1 MEIIKNVKRID
12 IGCGMTHQKCSN
24 CIGIDVNPNY
34 NPDILHNCD
43 EGLPFDDN
51 SISFINSDNSLEHL
65 KNPYFVLSECYRVLV
80 NGGEMRL
87 VVPNCQWFP
96 LLFVNLIMD
105 IDWLWHK
112 WMNLPF
118 KRERGT
124 HWTLYTRFLIT
135 KIVKDIGFKI
145 KQRKGSLYSKKITLI
160 MGK

>member
-12 IGCGMTHQKCSN
+12 IGCGMTHQKYSN

-96 LLFVNLIMD
+96 LVFVNLIMD

-112 WMNLPF
+112 WMNLSF
-118 KRERGT
+118 KRERGI
-124 HWTLYTRFLIT
+124 HWILYTRFLIT

-145 KQRKGSLYSKKITLI
+145 KQQKGLLYSKEITLI
-160 MGK
+160 MEK

>member
-12 IGCGMTHQKCSN
+12 IGCGMPHQKYPN

-34 NPDILHNCD
+34 NADILHNCD

-118 KRERGT
+118 KRERGV
-124 HWTLYTRFLIT
+124 HFTLFTKHLI
-135 KIVKDIGFKI
+135 KMLVKDVGFKI
-145 KQRKGSLYSKKITLI
+145 KKTNGLIYSKQITLFLE
-160 MGK
+160 K